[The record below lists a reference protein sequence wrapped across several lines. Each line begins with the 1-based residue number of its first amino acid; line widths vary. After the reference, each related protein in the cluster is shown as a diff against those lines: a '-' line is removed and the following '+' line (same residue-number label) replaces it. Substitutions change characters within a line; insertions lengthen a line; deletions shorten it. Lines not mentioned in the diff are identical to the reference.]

1 MRTATDAAG
10 VTAEL
15 AAVPAHER
23 VALVDPRF
31 VGHAHALRLALTDPR
46 FPAATVRGALT
57 AQPEA
62 RAVLVRAV
70 TAAAATARTSDGGAP
85 TAAPA
90 PGSAESP
97 EHVAAS
103 TVVPTTVPDRAE
115 ETQPP
120 VGSAPG
126 PGADDRSGDAG
137 APGAAVASG
146 AADRAD
152 AAVHAPDAAHAS
164 GEYAESRS
172 RTRPSGAATALGA
185 AAAPT
190 TAGAVGRATRTDAPG
205 TTAPDRAAGTG
216 VRAGG
221 AAHAADSFATRS
233 PSESS
238 AEVATMGAANAP
250 NAAAPG
256 EAAHV
261 ASPDRTADG
270 LAAPSRSVAPAE
282 VAATHGAA
290 DAHSWV
296 DDIAAALDAGGVA
309 LHRPELGVLVASVP
323 ADALSRAKAQDA
335 VDAVD
340 DERVRLRSAVK
351 ARDGFFTTFCIS
363 PYSRYIARWCA
374 RRGLTPNQV
383 TTASLLTAL
392 IAAACAATGTRPGF
406 VSAGVLLIASFVLD
420 CTDGQLARYSLQYS
434 TLGAWL
440 DATFDRAKEYAYY
453 AGLALGAARADGD
466 DVWALALGAMVLQTC
481 RHVVD
486 FAFNEANHDA
496 TGNTSPT
503 AALSGRLDSVGWT
516 VWVRRMIVLPIGERW
531 AMIAVLT
538 AFTTP
543 RITFYATLIGC
554 ALAACYTT
562 AGRVLRSLTRRAGRT
577 DRAARALAELADSG
591 PLAELVA
598 KAAPRGASS
607 YLAPVSAALGATAVL
622 AGAAATGFG
631 SWVPVGC
638 AVLYAVLAGVAV
650 TAPLK
655 GPLDWLVPPLFRAA
669 EYGTI
674 LILAACSEVNGALPA
689 AFGLVAAV
697 AYHHYDTVYR
707 IRGGTGAPPHRLVR
721 AIGGHEGRT
730 VAVTAAAALLHHQNQ
745 GFTIALTA
753 LAAALALAV
762 LIESIRFWVSSGAPA
777 VHDESGE
784 PA

>member
-1 MRTATDAAG
+1 MRTATDAAA

-15 AAVPAHER
+15 TTVPAHER

-31 VGHAHALRLALTDPR
+31 VGHVHALRLALTDPR
-46 FPAATVRGALT
+46 FPAAAVRGALSV
-57 AQPEA
+57 QPEA
-62 RAVLVRAV
+62 RTALVRAV
-70 TAAAATARTSDGGAP
+70 TATAATARTLGHGSGAP
-85 TAAPA
+85 AARPGTGAVPA
-90 PGSAESP
+90 VGNPSQAVRVGATEAAETDASA
-97 EHVAAS
+97 
-103 TVVPTTVPDRAE
+103 R
-115 ETQPP
+115 
-120 VGSAPG
+120 
-126 PGADDRSGDAG
+126 
-137 APGAAVASG
+137 GAA
-146 AADRAD
+146 
-152 AAVHAPDAAHAS
+152 
-164 GEYAESRS
+164 
-172 RTRPSGAATALGA
+172 
-185 AAAPT
+185 
-190 TAGAVGRATRTDAPG
+190 TAGAVGTA
-205 TTAPDRAAGTG
+205 APDRAAD
-216 VRAGG
+216 AS
-221 AAHAADSFATRS
+221 AADGVT
-233 PSESS
+233 
-238 AEVATMGAANAP
+238 
-250 NAAAPG
+250 
-256 EAAHV
+256 
-261 ASPDRTADG
+261 
-270 LAAPSRSVAPAE
+270 
-282 VAATHGAA
+282 ATH
-290 DAHSWV
+290 SRV
-296 DDIAAALDAGGVA
+296 DDLAAALDAEGVTV
-309 LHRPELGVLVASVP
+309 HRPELGVLVADVP
-323 ADALSRAKAQDA
+323 ADAEARAAARDA
-335 VDAVD
+335 VAAVD

-351 ARDGFFTTFCIS
+351 ARDGFFTTYCIS

-453 AGLALGAARADGD
+453 AGLALGAARAGGGD

-496 TGNTSPT
+496 TANTSPT

-538 AFTTP
+538 AVTTP
-543 RITFYATLIGC
+543 RITFYVLLVGC

-562 AGRVLRSLTRRAGRT
+562 AGRVLRSLTRRAKRT
-577 DRAARALAELADSG
+577 DRAAHALAELADSG

-598 KAAPRGASS
+598 KAAPRKASS
-607 YLAPVSAALGATAVL
+607 YLAPLSAALGAAAVL
-622 AGAAATGFG
+622 AGTAAAGFG

-650 TAPLK
+650 AAPLK

-674 LILAACSEVNGALPA
+674 LVLAAYAEVNGALPA

-707 IRGGTGAPPHRLVR
+707 IRGGTGAPPRRLVR

-753 LAAALALAV
+753 LAAVLALAV

-777 VHDESGE
+777 VHDETGE